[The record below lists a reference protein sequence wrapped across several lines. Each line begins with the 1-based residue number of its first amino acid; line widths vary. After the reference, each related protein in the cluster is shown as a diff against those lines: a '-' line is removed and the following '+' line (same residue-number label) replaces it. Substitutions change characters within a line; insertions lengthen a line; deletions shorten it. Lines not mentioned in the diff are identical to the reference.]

1 MKKKTLLTLLPL
13 LLLSGCAGGE
23 NPTPSSSD
31 APKNLG
37 EVLALLKTGFS
48 LEAVCTEVDTV
59 STGTGSQTI
68 YRNYTD
74 VALSEGRYTNA
85 TYTQTLDPT
94 EPNRENI
101 SFEETYVSNEGKLS
115 KIALSLQNTVEMEN
129 SSVSYSDS
137 SLVNP
142 FENLKESDFLAK
154 GNIYLFSTLN
164 LEFEERLGT
173 ILHGYKASK
182 GPLSSFTLDL
192 SKDEIAFTAS
202 FDAYTETMFGMIP
215 VSVQRSYEGK
225 FVSFGEEVPL
235 PTSIAEA
242 EDPAFKEAMGKLHN
256 GNYAL
261 SSKNEE
267 IKYQGGR
274 FQTVG
279 IAEAKKGD
287 DFFTYTIRDQSN
299 AIEDDS
305 MYFEKDDKLQ
315 RAVCYEGV
323 YYAAGKTFD
332 GNVNDYWPSFSIS
345 SAFFTKEGNV
355 YTLKNDYRYLLPN
368 TSFLTPLTNDAIGTL
383 TVTIEEGKVTF
394 VNENDGNG
402 TNNFGNRETLVY
414 SSFGEV
420 TSPSFEDV
428 HTNCDDL
435 SWKQAIRDKT
445 DYRTLATTLGGEA
458 NLTLIPFFGGIY
470 PEASISEQETST
482 FLYTKVDSKA
492 DGDALE
498 ALSETRLVAN
508 GFIVSK
514 DTDGSNI
521 YAYALPNGK
530 TLLVAPYVLEQ
541 DGSLLT
547 TPGVFFGYI
556 IAVQESL

>member
-13 LLLSGCAGGE
+13 FLLSGCAGGE
-23 NPTPSSSD
+23 NPTPSSSNTPKTLGD
-31 APKNLG
+31 ALT
-37 EVLALLKTGFS
+37 LLKTGFS
-48 LEAVCTEVDTV
+48 FEAVCTEVNTV

-74 VALSEGRYTNA
+74 VALSEGRYSNT
-85 TYTQTLDPT
+85 TYKQILDPA
-94 EPNRENI
+94 EPNRENV

-115 KIALSLQNTVEMEN
+115 KIALSLQNTVEMES

-137 SLVNP
+137 NLVNP
-142 FENLKESDFLAK
+142 FENLKESDFLQK
-154 GNIYLFSTLN
+154 GGVYLFSTLN

-173 ILHGYKASK
+173 ILHGYRAAK

-192 SKDEIAFTAS
+192 SKDEITFTAS
-202 FDAYTETMFGMIP
+202 FDAYTETMLGMIP
-215 VSVQRSYEGK
+215 VSVERSFAGK
-225 FVSFGEEVPL
+225 FVSFGKEVPL
-235 PTSIAEA
+235 PTPIAET
-242 EDPAFKEAMGKLHN
+242 EDSAFKGAMKKLQN
-256 GNYAL
+256 GNYVL
-261 SSKNEE
+261 DSKNEE

-279 IAEAKKGD
+279 VAEAKKGD
-287 DFFTYTIRDQSN
+287 DFFTYTIRDQAN
-299 AIEDDS
+299 AITDDS
-305 MYFEKDDKLQ
+305 MYFEKDEKLQ
-315 RAVCYEGV
+315 RAVRYEDV
-323 YYAAGKTFD
+323 YYVAGKAFD
-332 GNVNDYWPSFSIS
+332 GDVMDYWPSFGIS
-345 SAFFTKEGNV
+345 SAFFSKEGNV
-355 YTLKNDYRYLLPN
+355 YTLKSDYRYLLPN
-368 TSFLTPLTNDAIGTL
+368 TSFLTPLTNDRVGTL

-402 TNNFGNRETLVY
+402 TTNFGNRETLIY

-420 TSPSFEDV
+420 TSPSFADV

-435 SWKQAIRDKT
+435 SWKQAIRNKS

-458 NLTLIPFFGGIY
+458 NLALIPFFGGIY
-470 PEASISEQETST
+470 PEASVSEQETST

-498 ALSETRLVAN
+498 ALSETRLIEN
-508 GFIVSK
+508 GFAVKK
-514 DTDGSNI
+514 DTDDSNV
-521 YAYALPNGK
+521 YTYALSNGK

-547 TPGVFFGYI
+547 TPGIFFGYI
-556 IAVQESL
+556 IAVQE

>member
-13 LLLSGCAGGE
+13 FLLSGCAGGE

-31 APKNLG
+31 TPKTLG
-37 EVLALLKTGFS
+37 DALTLLKTGFS
-48 LEAVCTEVDTV
+48 LEAVCTEVNTV
-59 STGTGSQTI
+59 STGSGSQTT

-74 VALSEGRYTNA
+74 VALSEGRYSNV
-85 TYTQTLDPT
+85 TYKQILDPN
-94 EPNRENI
+94 EPNKENV

-115 KIALSLQNTVEMEN
+115 KIALSLQNTIETEN

-137 SLVNP
+137 NLVNP
-142 FENLKESDFLAK
+142 FENLKESDFLQK
-154 GNIYLFSTLN
+154 GGVYLFSTLN

-173 ILHGYKASK
+173 ILHGYRASK

-192 SKDEIAFTAS
+192 SKDEITFTAS
-202 FDAYTETMFGMIP
+202 FDAYTETMLGMIP
-215 VSVQRSYEGK
+215 VSVERSYEGK
-225 FVSFGEEVPL
+225 FVSYGEEVPL
-235 PTSIAEA
+235 PTPIAEA
-242 EDPAFKEAMGKLHN
+242 EDSAFKEAMGKLHK

-279 IAEAKKGD
+279 IAEAEKGD
-287 DFFTYTIRDQSN
+287 DFFTYTIRDQAN
-299 AIEDDS
+299 AITDDS
-305 MYFEKDDKLQ
+305 MYFEKDGKLQ
-315 RAVCYEGV
+315 RAVRYEDI
-323 YYAAGKTFD
+323 YYAAGKVFD
-332 GNVNDYWPSFSIS
+332 GDVMDYWPSFGIS

-355 YTLKNDYRYLLPN
+355 YTLKSDYRYLLPN
-368 TSFLTPLTNDAIGTL
+368 TSFLTPLTTDRIGTL
-383 TVTIEEGKVTF
+383 TVAIEEDKVTF
-394 VNENDGNG
+394 VNENEGNG
-402 TNNFGNRETLVY
+402 TTNFGNRETLIY

-420 TSPSFEDV
+420 TSPSFENV

-435 SWKQAIRDKT
+435 SWKQAIRSKT

-458 NLTLIPFFGGIY
+458 NLSLIPFFGGIY

-498 ALSETRLVAN
+498 ALSETRLLAN
-508 GFIVSK
+508 GFTVQK
-514 DTDGSNI
+514 DTDGSNL
-521 YAYALPNGK
+521 YAYALSSGK
-530 TLLVAPYVLEQ
+530 TLLVAPFVLEQ

-547 TPGVFFGYI
+547 TPGIFFGYI
-556 IAVQESL
+556 IAVQE